1 MVSIVIPH
9 VGSLEPLK
17 RCIGSVRASV
27 LILGTDTGEV
37 GSPSVDY
44 ELIVVTDRP
53 DAAVAEWL
61 AGQDVQAIANDSLV
75 GTEAALN
82 MGWKAAK
89 GEYLMYLMSDV
100 LLAPGAVDALK
111 DALEGHPG
119 LGWVAL
125 SSEHTGFL
133 AGCSMFTRELWEKLG
148 PWDEG
153 FESGGGFS
161 DDDYLRRA
169 WKAGYQPH
177 IVTRPRVSH
186 LTEASASHAL
196 LGPGEKAERFCKNQ
210 ARFQAKW
217 RDTGTDWESM
227 PRYEPPPDIHRIDWV
242 RSKVTWRDRI
252 LELGCAE
259 NPVWR
264 HTPFQALTLDISVR
278 PEEDCRP
285 DIVADAASIPLK
297 DRSVDVCC
305 ANELLEHVQDPQAVL
320 REAVRVAR
328 KVIVTVPAEHLWP
341 KALKPFWNPGH
352 VRFYTKET
360 FEGELKQLGLPF
372 KVETIRH
379 GYWRHYGAEIYCDGG
394 KTMESQ
400 VKLNLGSFV
409 DTIGH
414 GFENIDILNV
424 KQHIPADH
432 KFRQWDLRRGIPY
445 PDSSVDLIRM
455 SHLIEHLTLEE
466 AKALLRECFRV
477 LKPGGLVRIST
488 PDMDIILRHYR
499 NRDMS
504 FFNQIQ
510 PPEYIQAPTEG
521 EKLSRLLFSGDY
533 QHKAVYSFEMLK
545 NFLEQAGFRSERIF
559 RSVPGFSHSE
569 EMQSETQ
576 DQHIEISLLV
586 EAVK

>member
-1 MVSIVIPH
+1 MPSIVVPH
-9 VGSLEPLK
+9 VGPLEPLT
-17 RCIGSVRASV
+17 RCLESVKGA
-27 LILGTDTGEV
+27 IMIADTETGEAR
-37 GSPSVDY
+37 SPSIEV
-44 ELIVVTDRP
+44 IVALDRP
-53 DAAVAEWL
+53 DAQTLEYVKQPYIRVSLSET
-61 AGQDVQAIANDSLV
+61 LV

-82 MGWKAAK
+82 RGLREAK
-89 GEYLMYLMSDV
+89 GEFLCYLMSDV
-100 LLAPGAVDALK
+100 EVLTPGAFDEMVEALQ
-111 DALEGHPG
+111 EHPEF
-119 LGWVAL
+119 GWVAI
-125 SSEHTGFL
+125 SCEYTGFL
-133 AGCSMFTRELWEKLG
+133 AGCSVWTREAFEKAG
-148 PWDEG
+148 FWDEG

-161 DDDYLRRA
+161 DDDWLRRM
-169 WKAGYQPH
+169 WKAGYKPH
-177 IVTRPRVSH
+177 IVAGPRARHSEETSTTR
-186 LTEASASHAL
+186 L
-196 LGPGEKAERFCKNQ
+196 LGAQEKARRFQRNQERFRQ
-210 ARFQAKW
+210 QYGES
-217 RDTGTDWESM
+217 GTNWDSM
-227 PRYEPPPDIHRIDWV
+227 PRYQPPPQVHRIDWIK
-242 RSKVTWRDRI
+242 RRLSLRDTI
-252 LELGCAE
+252 LEVGVAE
-259 NPVWR
+259 NPVFGG
-264 HTPFQALTLDISVR
+264 TPFRVVTLDMSVR
-278 PEEDCRP
+278 PEEKCFP
-285 DIVADAASIPLK
+285 GVVALAEHLPFK
-297 DRSVDVCC
+297 DRVFEVVC
-305 ANELLEHVQDPQAVL
+305 ANELLEHAKDPQQVL
-320 REAVRVAR
+320 KEAVRVAR
-328 KVIVTVPAEHLWP
+328 KKVIVTVPAEHLWP
-341 KALKPFWNPGH
+341 KVLKPFWNPGH
-352 VRFYTKET
+352 VGFYTRET

-400 VKLNLGSFV
+400 LKLNLGSFV

-545 NFLEQAGFRSERIF
+545 NFLEQAGFRPERIF

-586 EAVK
+586 EGVK